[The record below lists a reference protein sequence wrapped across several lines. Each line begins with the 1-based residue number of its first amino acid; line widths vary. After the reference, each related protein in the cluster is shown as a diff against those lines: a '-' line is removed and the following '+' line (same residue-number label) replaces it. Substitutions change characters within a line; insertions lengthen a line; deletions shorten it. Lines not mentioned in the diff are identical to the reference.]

1 MKNLKVTTVILAM
14 SFIGLTAISCKD
26 AKKENTNEEGS
37 QMEASHDN
45 SDGHHDKEAMHDN
58 SDGHHDED
66 SDSSTDHTRDIEAN
80 TQKNTATTPVIDAY
94 IQIKNALTTDNKNEA
109 AKGGT
114 ALVAALSKFDM
125 SNLTGETH
133 KEYMEILESAKEQ
146 AEHIVKSPIDHQRE
160 HFEVLSTDIN
170 DLVALLGT
178 EKTLYQD
185 FCPMA
190 NNGKGAIWLSEVEEI
205 KNPYMGI
212 KMPTCGTIQ
221 KQIN

>member
-1 MKNLKVTTVILAM
+1 
-14 SFIGLTAISCKD
+14 
-26 AKKENTNEEGS
+26 
-37 QMEASHDN
+37 
-45 SDGHHDKEAMHDN
+45 
-58 SDGHHDED
+58 
-66 SDSSTDHTRDIEAN
+66 
-80 TQKNTATTPVIDAY
+80 
-94 IQIKNALTTDNKNEA
+94 
-109 AKGGT
+109 
-114 ALVAALSKFDM
+114 M
-125 SNLTGETH
+125 SNLTGETN
-133 KEYMEILESAKEQ
+133 KEYMEIVESAKEQ

>member
-1 MKNLKVTTVILAM
+1 MKHLKVSTVILAM
-14 SFIGLTAISCKD
+14 AFIGLTTISCKD
-26 AKKENTNEEGS
+26 AKKESTNEDGH

-45 SDGHHDKEAMHDN
+45 SNDHQDEGSVSDTSEVEANAD
-58 SDGHHDED
+58 
-66 SDSSTDHTRDIEAN
+66 N
-80 TQKNTATTPVIDAY
+80 TQKNTATTPIIDAY
-94 IQIKNALTTDNKNEA
+94 IQIKNALTTDSKDEA

-114 ALVAALSKFDM
+114 ALVAAFSEFDM

-133 KEYMEILESAKEQ
+133 KEYMEIVESAKEH

-190 NNGKGAIWLSEVEEI
+190 SNGKGAIWLSEVEEI
-205 KNPYMGI
+205 KNPYMGS
-212 KMPTCGTIQ
+212 KMSTCGSIQ

>member
-1 MKNLKVTTVILAM
+1 MKHLKVTTVILAM
-14 SFIGLTAISCKD
+14 AFIGLTAVSCKD
-26 AKKENTNEEGS
+26 SKKETTKESES
-37 QMEASHDN
+37 QTEASHDN
-45 SDGHHDKEAMHDN
+45 SDGHHDEEAMHDN
-58 SDGHHDED
+58 SDGHHDEG
-66 SDSSTDHTRDIEAN
+66 SDSATSEARDIAIS
-80 TQKNTATTPVIDAY
+80 TQKNATTTPIIDAY
-94 IQIKNALTTDNKNEA
+94 FQIKNGLVEDSKGKT

-114 ALVAALSKFDM
+114 ALLAAFSKFDM
-125 SNLTGETH
+125 TQLTGETH
-133 KEYMEILESAKEQ
+133 KEYMEIAESAKEH

-190 NNGKGAIWLSEVEEI
+190 SNGKGAIWLSEVEEI
-205 KNPYMGI
+205 KNPYMGS
-212 KMPTCGTIQ
+212 KMSTCGSIQ

>member
-14 SFIGLTAISCKD
+14 AFIGLTSVSCKD
-26 AKKENTNEEGS
+26 AKKENTNKEES
-37 QMEASHDN
+37 QIEVN
-45 SDGHHDKEAMHDN
+45 SDNENKASVSDTSEVEANAD
-58 SDGHHDED
+58 
-66 SDSSTDHTRDIEAN
+66 N
-80 TQKNTATTPVIDAY
+80 TQKNTATTPIIDAY
-94 IQIKNALTTDNKNEA
+94 IQIKNALTTDSKDEA

-114 ALVAALSKFDM
+114 ALVAAFSEFDM

-133 KEYMEILESAKEQ
+133 KEYMEIVESAKEH

-190 NNGKGAIWLSEVEEI
+190 SNGKGAIWLSEVEEI
-205 KNPYMGI
+205 KNPYMGS
-212 KMPTCGTIQ
+212 KMSTCGTIQ